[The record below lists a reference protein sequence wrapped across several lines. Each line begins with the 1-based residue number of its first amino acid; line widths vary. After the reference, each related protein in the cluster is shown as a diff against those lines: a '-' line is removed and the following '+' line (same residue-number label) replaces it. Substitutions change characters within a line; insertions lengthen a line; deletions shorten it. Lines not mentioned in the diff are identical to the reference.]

1 MRKYIFYVP
10 EENEPIGDV
19 YYPDER
25 DAPMPVEPLEMGRET
40 CHDSAGEQMAF
51 GTCRKVLD
59 FDGTAWICSECG
71 EHIGPRRWNFC
82 PNCGR
87 KVVD

>member
-25 DAPMPVEPLEMGRET
+25 DAPMPVEPLEMGRGT
-40 CHDSAGEQMAF
+40 CHRA
-51 GTCRKVLD
+51 LD
-59 FDGTAWICSECG
+59 FDGTRYVCSACG
-71 EHIGPRRWNFC
+71 ENFGPSRWHFC

-87 KVVD
+87 KVVDE